1 LESDC
6 CSASLIKVRED
17 EHRVKIN
24 ARSSRR
30 KFQQFQATS
39 FEDSFSGSG
48 LFAANDSTEISGW
61 APVIEIIFQKN
72 DNCSDVERAGEMNRT
87 AITRRQGITIRN
99 QRSERSNGSTSVS
112 LLHAIVRRKTDVL
125 QAFLKITF

>member
-1 LESDC
+1 
-6 CSASLIKVRED
+6 
-17 EHRVKIN
+17 VKIN

-30 KFQQFQATS
+30 KFQQFQGTS

-61 APVIEIIFQKN
+61 APAIEIIFQKN

-112 LLHAIVRRKTDVL
+112 LLHAIVRRKNRRAASFL
-125 QAFLKITF
+125 ENYFLKDWK

>member
-1 LESDC
+1 VSI
-6 CSASLIKVRED
+6 AA
-17 EHRVKIN
+17 KIN
-24 ARSSRR
+24 ACSSRR
-30 KFQQFQATS
+30 KFQQFQGTS
-39 FEDSFSGSG
+39 FEDSFNGSG
-48 LFAANDSTEISGW
+48 LFAANDSTEISGC

-112 LLHAIVRRKTDVL
+112 LRHAIVRRKTDVL

>member
-1 LESDC
+1 MSI
-6 CSASLIKVRED
+6 A
-17 EHRVKIN
+17 KIN
-24 ARSSRR
+24 ARSSRK
-30 KFQQFQATS
+30 KFQELQGTS
-39 FEDSFSGSG
+39 FEDSFNGSG
-48 LFAANDSTEISGW
+48 LFAANDSNEISGW

-72 DNCSDVERAGEMNRT
+72 DNCSDTERSGEMNRT

-99 QRSERSNGSTSVS
+99 QRNARSNGPTSVS